1 MKTQNRERICA
12 VLFLLPSALLL
23 MIFVLWP
30 MLYSGVMS
38 FFNWDPLKGASFIGL
53 KNFVKLM
60 GDKLW
65 WTSLANTLFYI
76 VLNVPL
82 IILLALAMSEL
93 VVALE
98 KRSMFLS
105 KLFKSVYYLLNTNT
119 GSINGIL
126 VTLGLDPVGWFTN
139 SKLAMLSIVIITTW
153 RWAGYYMVM
162 IVAGRLSIS
171 EEYYEAANIDG
182 ASGWRKFTGI
192 TLPLI
197 SPVLYVIAL
206 MSVIGSF
213 QEFDLF
219 YMITSGGPGTAT
231 YVTGLYLYEAAFTSR
246 KMGYAC
252 AMAVVLFVIVF
263 ALTMLQSKTADK
275 LGG

>member
-23 MIFVLWP
+23 LIFVLWP

-38 FFNWDPLKGASFIGL
+38 FFNWDPLKGASFIGI

-65 WTSLANTLFYI
+65 WTSLVNTSFYI

-82 IILLALAMSEL
+82 IILFALAMSEL
-93 VVALE
+93 VVALA
-98 KRSMFLS
+98 KRSTFLS
-105 KLFKSVYYLLNTNT
+105 KLFKSVYFLPAVLSLVATSIAWRYLLNTNT

-182 ASGWRKFTGI
+182 ASGWRHHA
-192 TLPLI
+192 
-197 SPVLYVIAL
+197 S
-206 MSVIGSF
+206 
-213 QEFDLF
+213 
-219 YMITSGGPGTAT
+219 
-231 YVTGLYLYEAAFTSR
+231 AA
-246 KMGYAC
+246 
-252 AMAVVLFVIVF
+252 
-263 ALTMLQSKTADK
+263 
-275 LGG
+275 

>member
-23 MIFVLWP
+23 LIFVLWP

-38 FFNWDPLKGASFIGL
+38 FFNWDPLKGASFIGI

-93 VVALE
+93 VVALA

-105 KLFKSVYYLLNTNT
+105 KLFKSVYFLPAVLSLAVSAEHQYRFDQWDPGHAGI
-119 GSINGIL
+119 GS
-126 VTLGLDPVGWFTN
+126 GWVVY
-139 SKLAMLSIVIITTW
+139 KQQ
-153 RWAGYYMVM
+153 AGYALYRHHYDL
-162 IVAGRLSIS
+162 AL
-171 EEYYEAANIDG
+171 
-182 ASGWRKFTGI
+182 GW
-192 TLPLI
+192 
-197 SPVLYVIAL
+197 VLY
-206 MSVIGSF
+206 
-213 QEFDLF
+213 
-219 YMITSGGPGTAT
+219 
-231 YVTGLYLYEAAFTSR
+231 
-246 KMGYAC
+246 GYDRGRAPEY
-252 AMAVVLFVIVF
+252 F
-263 ALTMLQSKTADK
+263 
-275 LGG
+275 